1 MRVRG
6 DTDAAGHESSLGEQ
20 DCCDDEGVSA
30 ALCVTSHLQTITHT
44 IWAL

>member
-20 DCCDDEGVSA
+20 DCCDDEASRQ
-30 ALCVTSHLQTITHT
+30 LCV
-44 IWAL
+44 